1 MRYTT
6 RNSNAWLRSLIVAA
20 LFGQFAVGETLPPKP
35 FSSFDPQAKALVS
48 RMTLDE
54 KIGQMTQP
62 EMSELGDLTD
72 IARYFVGSVLSG
84 GNSDPADGNSVQA
97 WSDTYDRCQQ
107 QALST
112 RLKIPL
118 LYGVDAVHEHNNVSG
133 AVIFPHN
140 VGLGCTRDAALVE
153 KIARITA
160 EEVRATGINWAF
172 APCVAVPRDIRWGR
186 TYEGFSEDPE
196 IVTLLGAAAVRGLQR
211 RNLHDPLAV
220 LACGKHFVGDGG
232 TAFGSSEAEKN
243 FLDQGDT
250 RLAEITLRHIHV
262 KPYETAI
269 AAGVGTIMPSFS
281 SWNGVKCSANKYLL
295 TDVLKGELGFE
306 GFLISDYNAVDQ
318 VAENYK
324 DAIELSVNAGMDM
337 VMVPS
342 NYKNFCNNL
351 RELVNEGRVSMSR
364 IDDAVTRIL
373 RVKFAMG
380 LFDESRS
387 LLADPRLQGTV
398 GSNDNREVARDAVRK
413 SLVLLKNERNT
424 LPLSKNLERIH
435 VAGHSADDIGRQCGG
450 WTIDWQGKD
459 GDIVP
464 GTTVLEAVRSAVSA
478 DTEVTFSTDGA
489 GAEGASL
496 AIVVIG
502 EAPYAE
508 GQGDSSQLALPPE
521 DLQTIEN
528 ITDKQI
534 PVVAVLL
541 SGRPLIINE
550 VLDRV
555 DAFVAAWL
563 PGSEGQGVTDVLFGD
578 YAPTGRLSYTWPDS
592 LDDLPAENGNTQ
604 NQVRFRLGD
613 GLTFDK

>member
-1 MRYTT
+1 
-6 RNSNAWLRSLIVAA
+6 
-20 LFGQFAVGETLPPKP
+20 
-35 FSSFDPQAKALVS
+35 
-48 RMTLDE
+48 MTLEE

-62 EMSELGDLTD
+62 ELSALGDLTD

-84 GNSDPADGNSVQA
+84 GNSDPAEGNSLQA
-97 WSDTYDRCQQ
+97 WRDAYDRCQQ

-118 LYGVDAVHEHNNVSG
+118 LYGIDAVHGHNNVTG

-140 VGLGCTRDAALVE
+140 IGLGCTRDEALVE

-172 APCVAVPRDIRWGR
+172 APCLAVPQDIRWGR
-186 TYEGFSEDPE
+186 TYEGFSEDPQ
-196 IVTLLGAAAVRGLQR
+196 VVSLLGAAAVRGLQR
-211 RNLHDPLAV
+211 GNLRDSLAV
-220 LACGKHFVGDGG
+220 LACAKHFVADGG
-232 TAFGSSEAEKN
+232 TAFGSSKAEKSL
-243 FLDQGDT
+243 LDQGDT
-250 RLAEITLRHIHV
+250 RADEATLRQVHL
-262 KPYETAI
+262 KPYEPAI
-269 AAGVGTIMPSFS
+269 AAGVGTIMPSYS

-295 TDVLKGELGFE
+295 TDVLKGELGFD
-306 GFLISDYNAVDQ
+306 GFLISDYNAIDQ

-324 DAIELSVNAGMDM
+324 DAIELSINAGMDM

-342 NYKNFCNNL
+342 NYKTFYNQL
-351 RELVNEGRVSMSR
+351 RELVNEGRVSVSR
-364 IDDAVTRIL
+364 IDDAVTRIV
-373 RVKFAMG
+373 RVKYAMG
-380 LFDESRS
+380 LFDETRS
-387 LLADPRLQGTV
+387 VLADRRLQDTM
-398 GSNDNREVARDAVRK
+398 GSDANRAVAREAVRK

-424 LPLSKNLERIH
+424 LPLSKRLKRIH
-435 VAGHSADDIGRQCGG
+435 VAGRSADDIGRQCGG

-464 GTTVLEAVRSAVSA
+464 GTTVLEAVRAAVSA

-489 GAEGASL
+489 GAAGANL

-508 GQGDSSQLALPPE
+508 GQGDSSQLALPLE
-521 DLQTIEN
+521 DLQTVKS
-528 ITDKQI
+528 ITDIQI
-534 PVVAVLL
+534 PVVVVLL

-550 VLDRV
+550 VLDRA

-578 YAPTGRLSYTWPDS
+578 HPATGRLSFTWPDS
-592 LDDLPAENGNTQ
+592 LDDLPAGNGSIQ
-604 NQVRFRLGD
+604 NNVRFRIGD